1 MPSEGRCWETLQALR
16 SSDKGRLCYH
26 RDWLLRGEDVLEECM
41 SLPKL
46 SSYSGWVVDHVLS
59 HTQESPPSSETSA
72 SSRAT
77 SALDQPSCAPRP
89 PVRTPAF
96 SSSSSA
102 TPDGAE
108 GKHESQH
115 TESMVLQSSRGI
127 KVEGCIRMYEL
138 VHRMRGTEGLRQWQ
152 EEQERKVRA
161 LSEMASEQLKRFD
174 ERKELKHHKEFQDL
188 REVMEKSSRE
198 ALGHQEKLKAEHR
211 HRAKILNL
219 KLREAEQQRLKQAE
233 QERLRK
239 EEGQVRLRS
248 LYALQEEVLHLN
260 QQLDAS
266 EQRRDGPKPDLS
278 AFRTRGNQLCG
289 LVSGIIRATSENGF
303 PTAEDQAVAERAL
316 QEMRDLLTGLQQEI
330 ARACED
336 KRRQDE
342 EAAQEKQQESKM
354 QQGPEVPRETP
365 APSQGPG
372 GKQNEDLQVK
382 VQDST
387 MQWYQQLQ
395 DASSQCVLAFEELT
409 NSKDSQAKKIK
420 MDLQKAATIPV
431 SQISTIA
438 GSKLKEVFDKIH
450 SLLSGK
456 PVQCGGRSVSVTLN
470 PQGLDFVQYKLAE
483 KFVVRNLVARGMERG
498 WCAAFKLFS
507 IVTTVVLSPL
517 PQKQGEEEVASHHEA
532 AFPIAVVA
540 SGIWELHPRVGDLIL
555 AHLHRKCPYS
565 VPFYPAFKEGMAL
578 EDYQRMLGY
587 QVKDS
592 KVEQQDNFL
601 KRMSGM
607 IRLYAAIIQLRW
619 PYGSR
624 QEIHPHGLN
633 HGWRWLAQI
642 LNMEPLSDVTATLLF
657 DFLEVCGNAL
667 MKQYQVQFWKMILLI
682 KEDYFPRIEAV
693 TSSGQMG
700 SFIRLKQF
708 LEKCLQ
714 RKEIPVPKG
723 FLTSSFWR
731 S

>member
-1 MPSEGRCWETLQALR
+1 MPSEGRCWETLSALR
-16 SSDKGRLCYH
+16 NSSKGRLRYH
-26 RDWLLRGEDVLEECM
+26 REWLVHYEDVLEECT

-46 SSYSGWVVDHVLS
+46 SSYSGWVVDHVLPNTS
-59 HTQESPPSSETSA
+59 PQAQENSPSSDHSP
-72 SSRAT
+72 SSG
-77 SALDQPSCAPRP
+77 SGSGLDQPSLLKS
-89 PVRTPAF
+89 PVRSTPE
-96 SSSSSA
+96 SPSPS
-102 TPDGAE
+102 TPNGT
-108 GKHESQH
+108 KSTQESQS
-115 TESMVLQSSRGI
+115 TETIALLSSRAI

-174 ERKELKHHKEFQDL
+174 ELKELKLHKEFQDL
-188 REVMEKSSRE
+188 QEVMEKSTRE

-219 KLREAEQQRLKQAE
+219 KLREAEQQRVKQAE
-233 QERLRK
+233 QEQLRK

-248 LYALQEEVLHLN
+248 LYTLQEEVLQLN

-266 EQRRDGPKPDLS
+266 NQHKDLLNVDLA
-278 AFRTRGNQLCG
+278 AFQTRGNQLCS
-289 LVSGIIRATSENGF
+289 LISGIIRTTLESGY
-303 PTAEDQAVAERAL
+303 PTAEHQAEAERTL
-316 QEMRDLLTGLQQEI
+316 QEMRDLLSNLEQEI
-330 ARACED
+330 TRAYEA
-336 KRRQDE
+336 KKKQDE
-342 EAAQEKQQESKM
+342 EEARIKLQESQVQK
-354 QQGPEVPRETP
+354 
-365 APSQGPG
+365 GPG
-372 GKQNEDLQVK
+372 APTQPTVPSPGPAVTQNEELQVK

-395 DASSQCVLAFEELT
+395 DASAKCVLAFEGLT

-438 GSKLKEVFDKIH
+438 GSKLKEVFEKIH

-456 PVQCGGRSVSVTLN
+456 PVQSGGRSVSVTLS

-483 KFVVRNLVARGMERG
+483 KFV
-498 WCAAFKLFS
+498 
-507 IVTTVVLSPL
+507 
-517 PQKQGEEEVASHHEA
+517 KQGEEEVASHHEA

-540 SGIWELHPRVGDLIL
+540 SGIWALHPKVGELIL
-555 AHLHRKCPYS
+555 AHLHKKCPYS

-587 QVKDS
+587 QVTDS

-607 IRLYAAIIQLRW
+607 IRLYAAIIQLQW
-619 PYGSR
+619 PYGNR
-624 QEIHPHGLN
+624 QEAHPHGLN

-682 KEDYFPRIEAV
+682 KEDYFPRIEAI

-708 LEKCLQ
+708 LECGFDDVL
-714 RKEIPVPKG
+714 RIPVGCNLCTSIIKKG
-723 FLTSSFWR
+723 MTLGASCR
-731 S
+731 P

>member
-1 MPSEGRCWETLQALR
+1 MPSEGLRWETLRALSN
-16 SSDKGRLCYH
+16 SSKGRLCYD
-26 RDWLLRGEDVLEECM
+26 REWLVHNDGVLEECT

-46 SSYSGWVVDHVLS
+46 SPYSGWVVDHVLPS
-59 HTQESPPSSETSA
+59 TSPHAQENSPSSDNSLSSGSA
-72 SSRAT
+72 SG
-77 SALDQPSCAPRP
+77 LDQPSLPKS
-89 PVRTPAF
+89 PVRSTPE
-96 SSSSSA
+96 SPSPS
-102 TPDGAE
+102 TPNGT
-108 GKHESQH
+108 KNTRESQS
-115 TESMVLQSSRGI
+115 TEPIALLSSRAI
-127 KVEGCIRMYEL
+127 KVEGCIRMYES
-138 VHRMRGTEGLRQWQ
+138 VHRLRGTEGLRKWQ
-152 EEQERKVRA
+152 EEQERKVQA

-174 ERKELKHHKEFQDL
+174 ELRELKLHREIQDL
-188 REVMEKSSRE
+188 QVVMEKSARE
-198 ALGHQEKLKAEHR
+198 ALAHQEKLKAEHR

-219 KLREAEQQRLKQAE
+219 KLREAEQQRVKRAE
-233 QERLRK
+233 QEQLRK
-239 EEGQVRLRS
+239 EEGQVRLCS
-248 LYALQEEVLHLN
+248 LYTLQEEVFQLN

-266 EQRRDGPKPDLS
+266 NQHKDLLNVDLA
-278 AFRTRGNQLCG
+278 AFQTRGNQLCS
-289 LVSGIIRATSENGF
+289 LISGIIHTTLESGY
-303 PTAEDQAVAERAL
+303 PTAENQGEAERTL
-316 QEMRDLLTGLQQEI
+316 QEMRDLLSNLEQEI
-330 ARACED
+330 TRAYEV
-336 KRRQDE
+336 KKKQDE
-342 EAAQEKQQESKM
+342 EEARIKLQESQV
-354 QQGPEVPRETP
+354 QQGPGAPTQPTVPSPGP
-365 APSQGPG
+365 AGT
-372 GKQNEDLQVK
+372 KNEELQVK
-382 VQDST
+382 VQDGT

-395 DASSQCVLAFEELT
+395 DASAKCVLAFEGLT
-409 NSKDSQAKKIK
+409 SSKDSQAKKIK

-438 GSKLKEVFDKIH
+438 GSKLKEVFEKIH

-456 PVQCGGRSVSVTLN
+456 AVQSGGRSVSVTLS

-483 KFVVRNLVARGMERG
+483 KFV
-498 WCAAFKLFS
+498 
-507 IVTTVVLSPL
+507 
-517 PQKQGEEEVASHHEA
+517 KQGEEEVASHHEA

-540 SGIWELHPRVGDLIL
+540 SGIWALHPKVGELIL
-555 AHLHRKCPYS
+555 AHLHKKCPYS

-587 QVKDS
+587 QVTDS

-607 IRLYAAIIQLRW
+607 IRLYAAIIQLQW
-619 PYGSR
+619 PYGNR
-624 QEIHPHGLN
+624 QEAHPHGLN

-642 LNMEPLSDVTATLLF
+642 LNMEPLPDVTATLLF

-682 KEDYFPRIEAV
+682 KEDYFPRIEAI

-714 RKEIPVPKG
+714 RREIPVPKG

>member
-16 SSDKGRLCYH
+16 SSSKGRLCYH
-26 RDWLLRGEDVLEECM
+26 RDWLLRGEDVLEECL
-41 SLPKL
+41 SPPKL
-46 SSYSGWVVDHVLS
+46 SSYSGWVVDHVLP
-59 HTQESPPSSETSA
+59 HTQGNPAPSETMPSSGSTS
-72 SSRAT
+72 T
-77 SALDQPSCAPRP
+77 LDQPLVVPRS
-89 PVRTPAF
+89 PVQSDAF
-96 SSSSSA
+96 SPASPTA
-102 TPDGAE
+102 PDGAK
-108 GKHESQH
+108 GKQESQH
-115 TESMVLQSSRGI
+115 GESTALQSSRRI
-127 KVEGCIRMYEL
+127 SVEGCIRMYEL
-138 VHRMRGTEGLRQWQ
+138 VHRKQGSEGLQQWQ
-152 EEQERKVRA
+152 EEQEQKVRA

-174 ERKELKHHKEFQDL
+174 ELKMLKQHKEFQEL
-188 REVMEKSSRE
+188 QEVVERSTRE
-198 ALGHQEKLKAEHR
+198 ALGHQEKLRAEHR

-219 KLREAEQQRLKQAE
+219 KLREAEQQRLRKEE

-239 EEGQVRLRS
+239 EEGQGRLRS
-248 LYALQEEVLHLN
+248 LYTLQEEVLQLN
-260 QQLDAS
+260 QQLEAS
-266 EQRRDGPKPDLS
+266 ASSASDPHGDPLQVDLA
-278 AFRTRGNQLCG
+278 AFRARGNQLCSLISG
-289 LVSGIIRATSENGF
+289 LIRAASESGY
-303 PTAEDQAVAERAL
+303 PTAENQAEAERAL
-316 QEMRDLLTGLQQEI
+316 QEMRDLHTNLGQEI
-330 ARACED
+330 TRAFKDKKQEEEQARG
-336 KRRQDE
+336 KL
-342 EAAQEKQQESKM
+342 QESRV
-354 QQGPEVPRETP
+354 QQALGAAPQAPG
-365 APSQGPG
+365 PSQSPG
-372 GKQNEDLQVK
+372 RTQSEGLQVK

-395 DASSQCVLAFEELT
+395 DAAAQCVSAFEGLSS
-409 NSKDSQAKKIK
+409 SKDTQTKKTK

-431 SQISTIA
+431 SQISSVA

-456 PVQCGGRSVSVTLN
+456 PVQSIGHFVSITQS

-483 KFVVRNLVARGMERG
+483 KFV
-498 WCAAFKLFS
+498 
-507 IVTTVVLSPL
+507 
-517 PQKQGEEEVASHHEA
+517 KQGEEEVASHHEA

-555 AHLHRKCPYS
+555 AHLHKKCPYS
-565 VPFYPAFKEGMAL
+565 VPFYPAFREGMAL

-619 PYGSR
+619 PYGN
-624 QEIHPHGLN
+624 QQATHPHGLS
-633 HGWRWLAQI
+633 HGWRWLAQVV
-642 LNMEPLSDVTATLLF
+642 NMEPLSDVTATILF
-657 DFLEVCGNAL
+657 DFLEVCGHAL
-667 MKQYQVQFWKMILLI
+667 VKQYQVQFWKMVLLI
-682 KEDYFPRIEAV
+682 KEEYLLRIEAI

-714 RKEIPVPKG
+714 HKEIPVPKG

>member
-26 RDWLLRGEDVLEECM
+26 RDWLLRGEDVLEECR
-41 SLPKL
+41 SVPKL
-46 SSYSGWVVDHVLS
+46 SSYSGWVVDHVLP
-59 HTQESPPSSETSA
+59 HMQENQPSSETSE
-72 SSRAT
+72 SSRST
-77 SALDQPSCAPRP
+77 SDLEQPSCVPTS

-96 SSSSSA
+96 SPVSSA

-108 GKHESQH
+108 DKHESQH
-115 TESMVLQSSRGI
+115 AEPMALQSSRGI

-138 VHRMRGTEGLRQWQ
+138 VHRMRGREGLRQWQ

-219 KLREAEQQRLKQAE
+219 KLREAEQQRLKQVE

-239 EEGQVRLRS
+239 EEGQVRLRG
-248 LYALQEEVLHLN
+248 LYGLQEEVLHLN

-266 EQRRDGPKPDLS
+266 EQHKDVLKVDLS

-316 QEMRDLLTGLQQEI
+316 QEMRDLLTSLQQEI

-336 KRRQDE
+336 KRRQDL
-342 EAAQEKQQESKM
+342 EAQVKRQDSHM
-354 QQGPEVPRETP
+354 QQGPEVHRETP

-387 MQWYQQLQ
+387 MRWYHQLQ
-395 DASSQCVLAFEELT
+395 DVSSQCVLAFEELT
-409 NSKDSQAKKIK
+409 NSKDSQAKKVK

-438 GSKLKEVFDKIH
+438 GSKLKEIFDKIH
-450 SLLSGK
+450 NLLSGK
-456 PVQCGGRSVSVTLN
+456 PVQSGGRSVSVTLN

-483 KFVVRNLVARGMERG
+483 KFV
-498 WCAAFKLFS
+498 
-507 IVTTVVLSPL
+507 
-517 PQKQGEEEVASHHEA
+517 KQGEEEVASHHEA

-565 VPFYPAFKEGMAL
+565 VPFYPPFKEGMAL
-578 EDYQRMLGY
+578 EDYQRTLGY

-619 PYGSR
+619 PYGGR
-624 QEIHPHGLN
+624 QQIHPHGLN

-682 KEDYFPRIEAV
+682 KEDYFPRIEAI

>member
-1 MPSEGRCWETLQALR
+1 MPSEGRSWETLRALR
-16 SSDKGRLCYH
+16 RSDKGRLTYS
-26 RDWLLRGEDVLEECM
+26 RDWQLRGEDVLEECM
-41 SLPKL
+41 STPKL
-46 SSYSGWVVDHVLS
+46 SAYSGWVVDHVLP
-59 HTQESPPSSETSA
+59 HTQENSPPSETAA
-72 SSRAT
+72 SPEAT
-77 SALDQPSCAPRP
+77 AARDQLSFVPKSHSQSPEFSPASPTQP
-89 PVRTPAF
+89 PN
-96 SSSSSA
+96 
-102 TPDGAE
+102 GAK
-108 GKHESQH
+108 GKHKSQF
-115 TESMVLQSSRGI
+115 TESLLLRSSRGI
-127 KVEGCIRMYEL
+127 EVEGCIRMCEL
-138 VHRMRGTEGLRQWQ
+138 AHRMKRTEGLRQWQ
-152 EEQERKVRA
+152 EKQERKVRA

-174 ERKELKHHKEFQDL
+174 EQKELKQHKEFKDL
-188 REVMEKSSRE
+188 QEVMEKSTRE

-219 KLREAEQQRLKQAE
+219 KLREAEQQRLKQVE
-233 QERLRK
+233 LERLRK
-239 EEGQVRLRS
+239 EEGQVRLRR
-248 LYALQEEVLHLN
+248 LYALQEELLHLN
-260 QQLDAS
+260 QQLDS
-266 EQRRDGPKPDLS
+266 SDTQKDLLKTDL
-278 AFRTRGNQLCG
+278 AACRTRGNQLCG
-289 LVSGIIRATSENGF
+289 LVSEMTRATSQSDF
-303 PTAEDQAVAERAL
+303 PSVEDQAVAEQAL
-316 QEMRDLLTGLQQEI
+316 QEMQDLLRNLQQEMT
-330 ARACED
+330 RACEE
-336 KRRQDE
+336 KRRRDE
-342 EAAQEKQQESKM
+342 EAARVRQQEAQVQK
-354 QQGPEVPRETP
+354 PEAQKAFP
-365 APSQGPG
+365 APSAGPA
-372 GKQNEDLQVK
+372 GKQNEDLTVK

-395 DASSQCVLAFEELT
+395 DAASQCTLAFEGLT
-409 NSKDSQAKKIK
+409 NSKDSQTKKIK

-438 GSKLKEVFDKIH
+438 GSKLKEIFDKIH
-450 SLLSGK
+450 SLLSGR
-456 PVQCGGRSVSVTLN
+456 PVQSAGRSVSVSLT

-483 KFVVRNLVARGMERG
+483 KFV
-498 WCAAFKLFS
+498 
-507 IVTTVVLSPL
+507 
-517 PQKQGEEEVASHHEA
+517 KQGEEEVASHHEA

-540 SGIWELHPRVGDLIL
+540 SGVWELHPKVGDLIL
-555 AHLHRKCPYS
+555 AHLHQKCPYS
-565 VPFYPAFKEGMAL
+565 VPFYPPFKEGMAL

-619 PYGSR
+619 PYGHQ

-667 MKQYQVQFWKMILLI
+667 MKQYQVQFWKMLLLI
-682 KEDYFPRIEAV
+682 KEDYFPRIEAI

-700 SFIRLKQF
+700 SFIRLQQF

-714 RKEIPVPKG
+714 RKEVPLPKG

>member
-1 MPSEGRCWETLQALR
+1 MPSDGRCWETLRALR
-16 SSDKGRLCYH
+16 NTSKGRLRYD
-26 RDWLLRGEDVLEECM
+26 REWLLRYEDVLEECM

-46 SSYSGWVVDHVLS
+46 SSYSGWVVDHILPNTS
-59 HTQESPPSSETSA
+59 GHTQESAPSSDNSPSSGSA
-72 SSRAT
+72 SGLYQSSLLKSPVRSSPQSPSPSSPNGTQSTHESPFTEPIAPQSSRA
-77 SALDQPSCAPRP
+77 
-89 PVRTPAF
+89 
-96 SSSSSA
+96 
-102 TPDGAE
+102 
-108 GKHESQH
+108 
-115 TESMVLQSSRGI
+115 I

-138 VHRMRGTEGLRQWQ
+138 AHRMRGTEGLRQWQ

-174 ERKELKHHKEFQDL
+174 ELKELKLHKEFQDL
-188 REVMEKSSRE
+188 QEVMEKSTRE
-198 ALGHQEKLKAEHR
+198 ALGHQEKLKEEHR

-219 KLREAEQQRLKQAE
+219 KLREAEQQRVKQAE
-233 QERLRK
+233 QEQLRK

-248 LYALQEEVLHLN
+248 LYSLQEEVLQLN

-266 EQRRDGPKPDLS
+266 SQHKELLSVDLA
-278 AFRTRGNQLCG
+278 AFQTRGNQLCG
-289 LVSGIIRATSENGF
+289 LISSIIRTTLESGY
-303 PTAEDQAVAERAL
+303 PTAENQAEAERAL
-316 QEMRDLLTGLQQEI
+316 QEMRDLLSDLEQEI
-330 ARACED
+330 TRASQVKKKHE
-336 KRRQDE
+336 E
-342 EAAQEKQQESKM
+342 EAKVKRQESQV
-354 QQGPEVPRETP
+354 QQGPAPPTQTS
-365 APSQGPG
+365 APSPSPVGA
-372 GKQNEDLQVK
+372 QNEDLQVK

-395 DASSQCVLAFEELT
+395 DASAKCVLAFEDLT
-409 NSKDSQAKKIK
+409 SSKDSQTKKIK

-438 GSKLKEVFDKIH
+438 GSKLKEIFDKIH

-456 PVQCGGRSVSVTLN
+456 PVQSGGRSVSVTLN

-483 KFVVRNLVARGMERG
+483 KFV
-498 WCAAFKLFS
+498 
-507 IVTTVVLSPL
+507 
-517 PQKQGEEEVASHHEA
+517 KQGEKEVASHHEA

-540 SGIWELHPRVGDLIL
+540 SGIWMLHPKVGDLIL
-555 AHLHRKCPYS
+555 AHLHKKCPYS

-587 QVKDS
+587 QVTDS

-607 IRLYAAIIQLRW
+607 IRLYAAIIQLQW
-619 PYGSR
+619 PYGNR
-624 QEIHPHGLN
+624 QEAHPHGLN
-633 HGWRWLAQI
+633 HGWRWLAQV

-682 KEDYFPRIEAV
+682 KEDYFPRIEAI

-714 RKEIPVPKG
+714 RREIPVPRG
-723 FLTSSFWR
+723 FLTTSFWR

>member
-1 MPSEGRCWETLQALR
+1 MPSEGRCWKTLQALR
-16 SSDKGRLCYH
+16 SSNKGRLCYH

-46 SSYSGWVVDHVLS
+46 SSYSGWVVDNVLT
-59 HTQESPPSSETSA
+59 HRQAQENPSPSETSPSSESTSA
-72 SSRAT
+72 T
-77 SALDQPSCAPRP
+77 DQPLLVPIS
-89 PVRTPAF
+89 PVRSSAF
-96 SSSSSA
+96 SSASPT
-102 TPDGAE
+102 TPDGTK

-115 TESMVLQSSRGI
+115 TEPMALQCSRGVR
-127 KVEGCIRMYEL
+127 VEGCIRMYEL
-138 VHRMRGTEGLRQWQ
+138 VHRMKGTEGLRQWQ
-152 EEQERKVRA
+152 EEQERRIRA
-161 LSEMASEQLKRFD
+161 FSEMASEQLKRFD
-174 ERKELKHHKEFQDL
+174 ERKELKQHKEFQDL
-188 REVMEKSSRE
+188 REVMEKSTRE

-219 KLREAEQQRLKQAE
+219 KLREAEQQRMKQAE

-239 EEGQVRLRS
+239 EEGQVRLQR
-248 LYALQEEVLHLN
+248 LYTLQEEVLQLS

-266 EQRRDGPKPDLS
+266 DQHKDLLVVDL
-278 AFRTRGNQLCG
+278 ATFRTRGNQLCS
-289 LVSGIIRATSENGF
+289 LISGIIRATSESGY
-303 PTAEDQAVAERAL
+303 PTAENQAEAEQAL
-316 QEMRDLLTGLQQEI
+316 QEMRDLLTNLGQEI
-330 ARACED
+330 TRACED
-336 KRRQDE
+336 KKQQDE
-342 EAAQEKQQESKM
+342 EEAQVKLQESQM
-354 QQGPEVPRETP
+354 QQGSGAHAPSP

-372 GKQNEDLQVK
+372 WTQNEDLQVK

-395 DASSQCVLAFEELT
+395 DASAQCVLAFEGLT
-409 NSKDSQAKKIK
+409 NSKDSQTKKIK

-456 PVQCGGRSVSVTLN
+456 PVQSGGRSVSVTLN
-470 PQGLDFVQYKLAE
+470 PQGLYFVQYKLAE
-483 KFVVRNLVARGMERG
+483 KFV
-498 WCAAFKLFS
+498 
-507 IVTTVVLSPL
+507 
-517 PQKQGEEEVASHHEA
+517 KQGEEEVASHHEA

-555 AHLHRKCPYS
+555 AHLHKKCPYS

-592 KVEQQDNFL
+592 KMEQQDNFL

-619 PYGSR
+619 PYGN
-624 QEIHPHGLN
+624 QQVTHPHGLN
-633 HGWRWLAQI
+633 HGWRWLAQM

-667 MKQYQVQFWKMILLI
+667 MKQYQVQFWKVILLI
-682 KEDYFPRIEAV
+682 KEDYFPRIEAI

>member
-1 MPSEGRCWETLQALR
+1 MPSDGRCWETLRALR
-16 SSDKGRLCYH
+16 NSSKGRLRYD
-26 RDWLLRGEDVLEECM
+26 REWLLRYEDVLEECM
-41 SLPKL
+41 TLPKL
-46 SSYSGWVVDHVLS
+46 SSYSGWVVDHILPNS
-59 HTQESPPSSETSA
+59 SGHTQENAPSSDNSPSSESA
-72 SSRAT
+72 PGLSQSSLRKSPVRSSPQSPSPSTPNGTQSTHESPFTEPITPQCSRAI
-77 SALDQPSCAPRP
+77 R
-89 PVRTPAF
+89 
-96 SSSSSA
+96 
-102 TPDGAE
+102 
-108 GKHESQH
+108 
-115 TESMVLQSSRGI
+115 
-127 KVEGCIRMYEL
+127 VEGCIRMYEL
-138 VHRMRGTEGLRQWQ
+138 AHKMRGTEGLRQWQ

-174 ERKELKHHKEFQDL
+174 ELKELKLHKEFQDL
-188 REVMEKSSRE
+188 QEVMEKSTRE

-219 KLREAEQQRLKQAE
+219 KLREAEQQRVKQAE
-233 QERLRK
+233 QEQLRK

-248 LYALQEEVLHLN
+248 LYTLQEEVLQLH
-260 QQLDAS
+260 QQLAAS
-266 EQRRDGPKPDLS
+266 SQHKDLLNVDLA
-278 AFRTRGNQLCG
+278 AFQTRANQLCG
-289 LVSGIIRATSENGF
+289 LISGIIRTTLESGY
-303 PTAEDQAVAERAL
+303 PTAENQAEAERAL
-316 QEMRDLLTGLQQEI
+316 QEMRGLLSNLEQEI
-330 ARACED
+330 TRASEV
-336 KRRQDE
+336 KKKDE
-342 EAAQEKQQESKM
+342 EEARVKLQESQV
-354 QQGPEVPRETP
+354 QQGSG
-365 APSQGPG
+365 APSQTSAPSPSPAGT
-372 GKQNEDLQVK
+372 QTEDLQVK

-395 DASSQCVLAFEELT
+395 DASAKCMLAFEDLT
-409 NSKDSQAKKIK
+409 SSKDSQTKKIK

-456 PVQCGGRSVSVTLN
+456 PVQSGGRAVSVTLN

-483 KFVVRNLVARGMERG
+483 KFV
-498 WCAAFKLFS
+498 
-507 IVTTVVLSPL
+507 
-517 PQKQGEEEVASHHEA
+517 KQGEEEVASHHEA

-540 SGIWELHPRVGDLIL
+540 SGIWMLHPKVGDLIL
-555 AHLHRKCPYS
+555 AHLHKKCPYS

-587 QVKDS
+587 QVTDS

-607 IRLYAAIIQLRW
+607 IRLYAAIIQLQW
-619 PYGSR
+619 PYGNR
-624 QEIHPHGLN
+624 QVAHPHGLN

-682 KEDYFPRIEAV
+682 QEDYFPRIEAI

-714 RKEIPVPKG
+714 RREIPMPRG

>member
-16 SSDKGRLCYH
+16 SSNKGRLCYH
-26 RDWLLRGEDVLEECM
+26 RDCLQRGEDILEECI

-46 SSYSGWVVDHVLS
+46 SSYSGWVVDHVLP
-59 HTQESPPSSETSA
+59 HMQENPPSSETSP
-72 SSRAT
+72 SLPST
-77 SALDQPSCAPRP
+77 STLEQPSCVPKS
-89 PVRTPAF
+89 PVRNSAYSPASSTTPNG
-96 SSSSSA
+96 
-102 TPDGAE
+102 TK

-115 TESMVLQSSRGI
+115 TESMVLQSSRGVQ
-127 KVEGCIRMYEL
+127 VEGCIRMYEV
-138 VHRMRGTEGLRQWQ
+138 VHRMKGREGLRQWQ

-174 ERKELKHHKEFQDL
+174 ERKELKQHKEFQDL

-219 KLREAEQQRLKQAE
+219 KLREAEQQRLRQAE
-233 QERLRK
+233 LERLRR
-239 EEGQVRLRS
+239 EEGEGRLRS
-248 LYALQEEVLHLN
+248 LYALQEEVLQLS

-266 EQRRDGPKPDLS
+266 DQHRDLLQINLA
-278 AFRTRGNQLCG
+278 AFRTRGNQLCS
-289 LVSGIIRATSENGF
+289 LISGIIRATSESGY
-303 PTAEDQAVAERAL
+303 PTAEDQAEAEQAL
-316 QEMRDLLTGLQQEI
+316 QEMRDLLTNLGQEI
-330 ARACED
+330 TRACED
-336 KRRQDE
+336 KRKQDE
-342 EAAQEKQQESKM
+342 AEAQAKLQESKM
-354 QQGPEVPRETP
+354 QQGPEAHKESP
-365 APSQGPG
+365 APSEGPG
-372 GKQNEDLQVK
+372 GKQNEDLQMK
-382 VQDST
+382 VQDCT

-395 DASSQCVLAFEELT
+395 DASAQCVLAFEGLT
-409 NSKDSQAKKIK
+409 NSKDGQAKKVK

-438 GSKLKEVFDKIH
+438 GSKLKEIFDKIH

-456 PVQCGGRSVSVTLN
+456 PVQSGGRSVSIALN
-470 PQGLDFVQYKLAE
+470 SQGLDFVQYKLAE
-483 KFVVRNLVARGMERG
+483 KFV
-498 WCAAFKLFS
+498 
-507 IVTTVVLSPL
+507 
-517 PQKQGEEEVASHHEA
+517 KQGEEEVASHHEA

-555 AHLHRKCPYS
+555 AHLHKKCPYS

-619 PYGSR
+619 PYGPR

-667 MKQYQVQFWKMILLI
+667 MKQYQVQFWKMIILI
-682 KEDYFPRIEAV
+682 KEDYFPRIEAI
-693 TSSGQMG
+693 TSAGQMG

>member
-1 MPSEGRCWETLQALR
+1 MPSEGRCWETLEALR
-16 SSDKGRLCYH
+16 SSEKGRLCYH

-41 SLPKL
+41 SIPKL
-46 SSYSGWVVDHVLS
+46 SSYSGWVVDHVLP
-59 HTQESPPSSETSA
+59 HTQENPPPSETS
-72 SSRAT
+72 SSSSSA
-77 SALDQPSCAPRP
+77 SALDQPSFVP
-89 PVRTPAF
+89 PSPVGSIAF
-96 SSSSSA
+96 SPASPA
-102 TPDGAE
+102 TPDGT
-108 GKHESQH
+108 KDRPESQH
-115 TESMVLQSSRGI
+115 AEPMVLQSSRGI
-127 KVEGCIRMYEL
+127 RVEGCIRMYEL
-138 VHRMRGTEGLRQWQ
+138 VHRMKGTEGLRQWQ
-152 EEQERKVRA
+152 EEQEKKVRA
-161 LSEMASEQLKRFD
+161 LSEMACEQLKRFD

-188 REVMEKSSRE
+188 QEVMEKSSRE

-219 KLREAEQQRLKQAE
+219 KLREAEQQRLRQAE
-233 QERLRK
+233 LARLRK
-239 EEGQVRLRS
+239 EEGQVRLRG
-248 LYALQEEVLHLN
+248 LYALQEEMLHLN
-260 QQLDAS
+260 QQLDS
-266 EQRRDGPKPDLS
+266 SDQPRDLLKVDLS

-289 LVSGIIRATSENGF
+289 LISGIIRATSENGF
-303 PTAEDQAVAERAL
+303 PSAEDHAAAERAL
-316 QEMRDLLTGLQQEI
+316 QEMRDLLVNLQQEI
-330 ARACED
+330 ARASED

-342 EAAQEKQQESKM
+342 EEAQVKRQESQM
-354 QQGPEVPRETP
+354 QQGPEVHKESP

-372 GKQNEDLQVK
+372 GKQKEDLQVK

-395 DASSQCVLAFEELT
+395 EASHQCMLACEGLT
-409 NSKDSQAKKIK
+409 SSKDSQAKKIK

-438 GSKLKEVFDKIH
+438 GSKLKEIFDKIH

-456 PVQCGGRSVSVTLN
+456 PVQSGGRSVSITLN
-470 PQGLDFVQYKLAE
+470 PHGLDFVQYKLAE
-483 KFVVRNLVARGMERG
+483 KFV
-498 WCAAFKLFS
+498 
-507 IVTTVVLSPL
+507 
-517 PQKQGEEEVASHHEA
+517 KQGEEEVASHHEA

-555 AHLHRKCPYS
+555 AHLHKKCPYS

-619 PYGSR
+619 PYGKQ

-667 MKQYQVQFWKMILLI
+667 MKQYQAQFWKMILLI
-682 KEDYFPRIEAV
+682 REDYFPRIEAI

-723 FLTSSFWR
+723 FLTASFWR

>member
-46 SSYSGWVVDHVLS
+46 SSYSGWVLDHVLP
-59 HTQESPPSSETSA
+59 HMQENPPPPETST
-72 SSRAT
+72 SPTST
-77 SALDQPSCAPRP
+77 SALDQASFVPES
-89 PVRTPAF
+89 PVGNPAF
-96 SSSSSA
+96 SPASSA
-102 TPDGAE
+102 TPDGTKN
-108 GKHESQH
+108 KHESQH
-115 TESMVLQSSRGI
+115 TGPMVLQSSRGI

-138 VHRMRGTEGLRQWQ
+138 VHRMKGAEGLRQWQ

-174 ERKELKHHKEFQDL
+174 ERKELKLHKEFQDL

-198 ALGHQEKLKAEHR
+198 ALGQQEKLKAEHR

-219 KLREAEQQRLKQAE
+219 KLREAEQQRLRQAE

-239 EEGQVRLRS
+239 EEGLVRLRS
-248 LYALQEEVLHLN
+248 LYALQEEVLHLS
-260 QQLDAS
+260 QQLDSAD
-266 EQRRDGPKPDLS
+266 QHRDLLKADLS
-278 AFRTRGNQLCG
+278 AFQTRGNQLCG
-289 LVSGIIRATSENGF
+289 LISGIIRATSESVF
-303 PTAEDQAVAERAL
+303 PTAEDQVVAERAL
-316 QEMRDLLTGLQQEI
+316 QEMRDLLANLQQEI
-330 ARACED
+330 TRACED
-336 KRRQDE
+336 KKRQDE
-342 EAAQEKQQESKM
+342 EEAQMKRQESQM
-354 QQGPEVPRETP
+354 QQGPEVHKESP
-365 APSQGPG
+365 APSQGLG
-372 GKQNEDLQVK
+372 VKQNE
-382 VQDST
+382 
-387 MQWYQQLQ
+387 
-395 DASSQCVLAFEELT
+395 
-409 NSKDSQAKKIK
+409 
-420 MDLQKAATIPV
+420 
-431 SQISTIA
+431 
-438 GSKLKEVFDKIH
+438 GSKLKEIFDKIH

-456 PVQCGGRSVSVTLN
+456 PVQSGGRSVSVTLN

-483 KFVVRNLVARGMERG
+483 KFV
-498 WCAAFKLFS
+498 
-507 IVTTVVLSPL
+507 
-517 PQKQGEEEVASHHEA
+517 KQGEEEVASHHEA

-555 AHLHRKCPYS
+555 AHLHKKCPYS

-619 PYGSR
+619 PYGNR
-624 QEIHPHGLN
+624 QEVHPHGLN

-667 MKQYQVQFWKMILLI
+667 MKQYQFQFWKMILLI
-682 KEDYFPRIEAV
+682 KEDYFPRIEAI

-714 RKEIPVPKG
+714 HKEIPVPKG

>member
-1 MPSEGRCWETLQALR
+1 
-16 SSDKGRLCYH
+16 
-26 RDWLLRGEDVLEECM
+26 
-41 SLPKL
+41 
-46 SSYSGWVVDHVLS
+46 
-59 HTQESPPSSETSA
+59 
-72 SSRAT
+72 
-77 SALDQPSCAPRP
+77 
-89 PVRTPAF
+89 
-96 SSSSSA
+96 
-102 TPDGAE
+102 
-108 GKHESQH
+108 
-115 TESMVLQSSRGI
+115 
-127 KVEGCIRMYEL
+127 MYEQ
-138 VHRMRGTEGLRQWQ
+138 VHRMKGAEGLRQWQ

-161 LSEMASEQLKRFD
+161 LSEMACEQLKRFD
-174 ERKELKHHKEFQDL
+174 ERKELKQHKEFQDL
-188 REVMEKSSRE
+188 REVIEKSTRE

-219 KLREAEQQRLKQAE
+219 KLREAEQQRLKQVE
-233 QERLRK
+233 QERLWR

-248 LYALQEEVLHLN
+248 LYALQEEVLQLS

-266 EQRRDGPKPDLS
+266 DQHRDLPNVDLA
-278 AFRTRGNQLCG
+278 AFRTRGNQLCS
-289 LVSGIIRATSENGF
+289 LVSGIIRASSESGY
-303 PTAEDQAVAERAL
+303 PTAENQAEAEQAL
-316 QEMRDLLTGLQQEI
+316 QGMRGLLVSLGQEI

-336 KRRQDE
+336 KK
-342 EAAQEKQQESKM
+342 KQQEKEAQARLQESQM
-354 QQGPEVPRETP
+354 HQGQEAHKESA
-365 APSQGPG
+365 APSRGPG
-372 GKQNEDLQVK
+372 DKQQEALQVK

-395 DASSQCVLAFEELT
+395 EVSSQCVRAFEGLT
-409 NSKDSQAKKIK
+409 SSKDIQAKKIK

-438 GSKLKEVFDKIH
+438 GSKLKEIFDKIH

-456 PVQCGGRSVSVTLN
+456 PVQSGGRSVSVTLS

-483 KFVVRNLVARGMERG
+483 KFV
-498 WCAAFKLFS
+498 
-507 IVTTVVLSPL
+507 
-517 PQKQGEEEVASHHEA
+517 KQGEEEVASHHEA

-592 KVEQQDNFL
+592 KVEQQDTFL

-619 PYGSR
+619 PYGNR
-624 QEIHPHGLN
+624 QETHPHGLN

-667 MKQYQVQFWKMILLI
+667 MKQYQLQFWKMILLI
-682 KEDYFPRIEAV
+682 KEEYFPRIEAI

-700 SFIRLKQF
+700 SFIRLQQF

-714 RKEIPVPKG
+714 RREIPVPKG